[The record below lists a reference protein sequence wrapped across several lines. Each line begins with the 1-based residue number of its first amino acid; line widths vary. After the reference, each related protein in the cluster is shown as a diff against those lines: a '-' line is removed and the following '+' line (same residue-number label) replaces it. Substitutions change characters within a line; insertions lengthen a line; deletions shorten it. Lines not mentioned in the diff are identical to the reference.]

1 MNKIMILNNDV
12 KGEDMIFKRT
22 FRLNRGYEVRL
33 PVFIPVYRPGFSI
46 NTLEAWHGS
55 LKLRRAW

>member
-33 PVFIPVYRPGFSI
+33 PVLYRFTGPAFQSIHLKPGM
-46 NTLEAWHGS
+46 GS